1 LRKRP
6 IPTPAT
12 ARPAEPQTNTGM
24 FNQKN
29 RVPNAK
35 ATITSKNSNL
45 NVMVLTIVKV
55 ILYKCNQVKI
65 EKIFISIKKG
75 A

>member
-1 LRKRP
+1 MP
-6 IPTPAT
+6 VPTPAT
-12 ARPAEPQTNTGM
+12 ARAAEPQTNTGM

-35 ATITSKNSNL
+35 ATITMITVVHAATESPWPGS
-45 NVMVLTIVKV
+45 MW
-55 ILYKCNQVKI
+55 
-65 EKIFISIKKG
+65 FSDIKSPL